1 MITIGIN
8 DAGAVA
14 QLDALAARL
23 KRPHSLS
30 LILGREAVNQLRR
43 HFQEKDRKEP
53 NQLGGRRQHFWRS
66 VAQSVQVPRTSS
78 DGQSVTVA
86 VSHPAIA
93 QKVFGGVI
101 RAKRS
106 RYLTIPV
113 QKESY
118 GRTAETFEREMGVK
132 LFFLRPKDGRQQAYL
147 VRGLPNEQIRIEY
160 ILKPSVN
167 QKADPNALPST
178 ATLLNALLVRARAY
192 VARATS
198 NPGAA

>member
-8 DAGAVA
+8 DSGAVA

-23 KRPHSLS
+23 KRPQALS

-66 VAQSVQVPRTSS
+66 VAQSVQAPRSSS

-132 LFFLRPKDGRQQAYL
+132 LFFFRPKDGRQAFL
-147 VRGLPNEQIRIEY
+147 VRGLPNEKIRIEY
-160 ILKPSVN
+160 VLKPSVN
-167 QKADPNALPST
+167 QKADPDALPNT
-178 ATLLNALLVRARAY
+178 AALLNALLVRARTY
-192 VARATS
+192 VDRITGTPNEA
-198 NPGAA
+198 